1 MRIFVTNREEGTA
14 MRRNWLVVEGAVLAV
29 GLVLITAVAL
39 GSAEAQPFRSKD
51 SGSYVSEG
59 TRINTNA
66 DGRTADLV
74 LTSGK
79 GSHLGETTTQTVV
92 EWPIVFGP
100 DTCPNGNGG
109 FKGSLVSGGFVTR
122 AANGDLLFGTFS
134 SGTNCFDVTTNT
146 ASFSLSGVFTGGT
159 GKFAGA
165 SYPGG
170 SITVNGTAI
179 PVLSDSTG
187 HQFGSVVSRTEGTLP
202 HLQHGH
208 NDDE

>member
-1 MRIFVTNREEGTA
+1 MDVMNLKR
-14 MRRNWLVVEGAVLAV
+14 LAV
-29 GLVLITAVAL
+29 GLGMVLIMAVAV
-39 GSAEAQPFRSKD
+39 GSAEAKPFHSEE

-59 TRINTNA
+59 TQIDT
-66 DGRTADLV
+66 DGKDRTADLV

-134 SGTNCFDVTTNT
+134 SGTNCFDFITNS
-146 ASFSLSGVFTGGT
+146 AGFSLSGVFTGGT